1 MFESVSIDG
10 FRLNQHIARVNY
22 TILRREEGVN
32 DDDSTTAQMWG
43 RGERRRGQGEGKT
56 MNGEVT

>member
-32 DDDSTTAQMWG
+32 DDDSTTAQM
-43 RGERRRGQGEGKT
+43 
-56 MNGEVT
+56 